1 VLSLFFRNLVFTIL
15 QPGLVAG
22 LFPWLIVRHMAGP
35 QAPFPTGP
43 AYYLGI
49 VMAVSG
55 VVLTLYCIYLF
66 MHVGRGTLSPADPT
80 RHLVDRGVYR
90 YSRNPMYIGVLLVL
104 LGQALYT
111 GYWQLAAYA
120 AILFLV
126 FNGFIV
132 LLEEPRLRRD
142 FGADYDRYCARVNR
156 WLGRKSG
163 EA

>member
-1 VLSLFFRNLVFTIL
+1 MHCRVFAIL

-22 LFPWLIVRHMAGP
+22 VFPWLIARNITAQRLPLAKGP
-35 QAPFPTGP
+35 FYPI
-43 AYYLGI
+43 GI
-49 VMAVSG
+49 IMAVSG
-55 VVLTLYCIYLF
+55 VALTLYCIYLF

-120 AILFLV
+120 GLIFLV
-126 FNGFIV
+126 FNGFII
-132 LLEEPRLRRD
+132 LEEPRLRRD

-156 WLGRKSG
+156 WLGRKSAG
-163 EA
+163 A